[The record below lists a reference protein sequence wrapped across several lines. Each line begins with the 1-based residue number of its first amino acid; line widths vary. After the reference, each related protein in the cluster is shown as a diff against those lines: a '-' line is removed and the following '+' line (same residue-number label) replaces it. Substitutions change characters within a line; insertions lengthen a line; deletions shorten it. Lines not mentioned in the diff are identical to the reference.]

1 MGFTD
6 HSALLSGKDVVGPEP
21 APGWAGFV
29 HHKVAIEGHALQY
42 STIALLD
49 GPYKA
54 CLAEHLFN
62 NTRITSSN
70 FQFVC
75 NKHTRQVV
83 KSLLDLG
90 IHVRCCTEFPVPDG
104 LEEKLPS
111 IVDFILE
118 QPYSHKQVCS
128 EERLSKSKAQ
138 FNKEP
143 LTSASL
149 PDCVTRHV
157 AGTILSQYGVVT
169 TVPGGE
175 FDGTC
180 AGRLLLGFKVISFS
194 CDSDLMVWPMGR
206 FSGMLYYVQ
215 RKRSKLGVKMVR
227 CITWQRKAAIMQ
239 EVLGLTNVD
248 LLVVD
253 PAVLVWV
260 EMVYLATACTTPHD
274 YNYCKGLNGDGSTWY
289 KNAADPRMTKKPF
302 MKLLVVV
309 GDLVMTHLMPNSAKK
324 IATTTVQE
332 MIASAITLVSGAM
345 VDIDAKYEAKV
356 GDLQSAMRGFMAHPV
371 SISHL
376 GDEPALPYDK
386 LLSEHLE
393 WSRKRRSSRQGA
405 AASQADPLKFTVVVG
420 VTVVVVGVT
429 VVVVPV
435 AVVLVVVIVVVVR
448 VIVMVVPVTVVVVP
462 ITVAMVPVIVVVV
475 AVSVVV
481 VGVTVVVVGVTVVV
495 VRVIVVVVPVTVV
508 VVPITVMVVPVT
520 VELVAVT
527 VVVVPVIMVVVVGV
541 TVVVVPVIVE
551 VVPVI
556 VPVTVVV
563 VPVTVVVVPV
573 TVVVVGV
580 TVVVVGVTV
589 VVVPVIVVVVPVTV
603 WWCQ

>member
-29 HHKVAIEGHALQY
+29 HHNVAIEGHALQY

-75 NKHTRQVV
+75 NKHARQVV

-138 FNKEP
+138 FDKEP

-194 CDSDLMVWPMGR
+194 CDSDLMMWPMGR

-345 VDIDAKYEAKV
+345 VDIDAKYEAKLD
-356 GDLQSAMRGFMAHPV
+356 DLQSAMRGFMAHPV

-405 AASQADPLKFTVVVG
+405 AASQADPPKFTPSDRSR
-420 VTVVVVGVT
+420 TQ
-429 VVVVPV
+429 
-435 AVVLVVVIVVVVR
+435 
-448 VIVMVVPVTVVVVP
+448 
-462 ITVAMVPVIVVVV
+462 
-475 AVSVVV
+475 
-481 VGVTVVVVGVTVVV
+481 
-495 VRVIVVVVPVTVV
+495 
-508 VVPITVMVVPVT
+508 
-520 VELVAVT
+520 
-527 VVVVPVIMVVVVGV
+527 
-541 TVVVVPVIVE
+541 
-551 VVPVI
+551 
-556 VPVTVVV
+556 
-563 VPVTVVVVPV
+563 
-573 TVVVVGV
+573 
-580 TVVVVGVTV
+580 
-589 VVVPVIVVVVPVTV
+589 
-603 WWCQ
+603 W